1 MFFPIPLLPTP
12 STPIPSKKVGEFFPP
27 KNSEALFGR
36 QETLRPTS
44 CKRVWSPTQLPPG
57 EAKLLDVTSS
67 GWMML
72 GRDFSHKSLSEMLE
86 KSTRYGRV
94 EAFPSIQQS
103 VTLLQWKVKEGG
115 YGWQKIQ
122 LGPWWCP
129 KFDYAAR
136 QNRPGY
142 VRCSKA
148 IWVWFD
154 RRKAHVL
161 LKLDLFYHLY
171 VSHSSSGTACWER
184 CSLMTLHLHDFYTPW
199 FLFKRLVPAYIYKY
213 MSNFNLQKLQE
224 DPKSLSIP
232 GGVSS
237 HFSHLLKDPIVQCQ
251 TTHKPQTR
259 PALATPRT
267 S

>member
-1 MFFPIPLLPTP
+1 MEGWKPFLP
-12 STPIPSKKVGEFFPP
+12 SSNQLHYFNGRLRKVVMAGKKF
-27 KNSEALFGR
+27 R
-36 QETLRPTS
+36 
-44 CKRVWSPTQLPPG
+44 
-57 EAKLLDVTSS
+57 
-67 GWMML
+67 
-72 GRDFSHKSLSEMLE
+72 
-86 KSTRYGRV
+86 
-94 EAFPSIQQS
+94 
-103 VTLLQWKVKEGG
+103 
-115 YGWQKIQ
+115 

-129 KFDYAAR
+129 KFDYATR

-213 MSNFNLQKLQE
+213 ISNFNLQKLQE

-232 GGVSS
+232 GGLIP
-237 HFSHLLKDPIVQCQ
+237 FSHLWRIPSLNAKQPPSPKHVQPWQ
-251 TTHKPQTR
+251 HPGLHSSPAKGGHITHGSTNQKVWGQH
-259 PALATPRT
+259 L
-267 S
+267 